1 MAAQPEP
8 TTKAINIRIP
18 SGLLDLI
25 DGAAKSAGLDRSSYI
40 RLACS
45 EKLGATRQKDA
56 HPSMNEEL
64 VNDIKTVD
72 PRARAVIK
80 DLMLRVER
88 LETSVFKDE
97 KDDPF
102 A

>member
-1 MAAQPEP
+1 
-8 TTKAINIRIP
+8 
-18 SGLLDLI
+18 
-25 DGAAKSAGLDRSSYI
+25 
-40 RLACS
+40 
-45 EKLGATRQKDA
+45 
-56 HPSMNEEL
+56 MNEEL

-88 LETSVFKDE
+88 LETSVFEDE
-97 KDDPF
+97 KKDPF

>member
-1 MAAQPEP
+1 MAAQSEP

-45 EKLGATRQKDA
+45 EKLGSTREAAA
-56 HPSMNEEL
+56 HPSKDERLLSE
-64 VNDIKTVD
+64 IQTAD
-72 PRARAVIK
+72 PRARAIIR
-80 DLMLRVER
+80 DLLLRVER
-88 LETSVFKDE
+88 LETSVFNDAKE
-97 KDDPF
+97 DPF

>member
-1 MAAQPEP
+1 MAAQSEP

-45 EKLGATRQKDA
+45 EKLGATRQKEA

-64 VNDIKTVD
+64 LSDVKTAD
-72 PRARAVIK
+72 PRARAIIR
-80 DLMLRVER
+80 DLLLRVER
-88 LETSVFKDE
+88 LETSVFEDE
-97 KDDPF
+97 KKDPF

>member
-1 MAAQPEP
+1 MLPIHY
-8 TTKAINIRIP
+8 IN
-18 SGLLDLI
+18 G
-25 DGAAKSAGLDRSSYI
+25 
-40 RLACS
+40 
-45 EKLGATRQKDA
+45 
-56 HPSMNEEL
+56 
-64 VNDIKTVD
+64 TVD